1 MIGRYASLISLIFR
15 VALLAWAGT
24 SAARAEEPYRPDP
37 ALLDAAKREGQVLL
51 YTTHIV
57 DQIVR
62 PLIKTFQAAVPG
74 IDVKYVRSDGLQ
86 LVVRLINEARAGR
99 VQSDVWSMVEGVG
112 PVLKGGYAA
121 EFEVANG
128 KGLPPTLADPKRR
141 WIATNLSIRSMAY
154 NTGLVGA
161 DVAPRRYADLL
172 APRWNGK
179 LVWNPKSMTGA
190 WGFIATVTRHMGEH
204 DGMNY
209 LHALAQQNVVPLPI
223 AIRAVLDRVIA
234 GEYAIGLEMNNTH
247 AAISA
252 AHGAPVKWVPL
263 DSVTETLQV
272 AGVSAGAPHPN
283 AGRLFVDFMVSRA
296 GQNVFRD
303 ADYLPMR
310 PDVPAKVPELKPEQ
324 GGFAATLYGP
334 DEIDTDTERWAKIFE
349 EIFR

>member
-1 MIGRYASLISLIFR
+1 MISRCSFCSAFAAAVLASLAI
-15 VALLAWAGT
+15 APAGG
-24 SAARAEEPYRPDP
+24 EEAYQPDP
-37 ALLDAAKREGQVLL
+37 RLVEAAKREGQVLL

-62 PLIKTFQAAVPG
+62 PMIKGFQARVPG

-121 EFEVANG
+121 EFEVDNA
-128 KGLPPTLADPKRR
+128 KRLPPTLADPRKR
-141 WIATNLSIRSMAY
+141 WVALNLSIRSLAY
-154 NTGLVGA
+154 NTQLVPQA
-161 DVAPRRYADLL
+161 QAPRSYGDLL
-172 APRWNGK
+172 DPRWKGK

-190 WGFIATVTRHMGEH
+190 WGFIATVTRHMGERE
-204 DGMNY
+204 
-209 LHALAQQNVVPLPI
+209 ALAYLRALARQDIVPLPI

-252 AHGAPVKWVPL
+252 AHGAPVRWVPL
-263 DSVTETLQV
+263 DGVTETLQV

-296 GQNVFRD
+296 GQSIFRD

-310 PDVPAKVPELKPEQ
+310 PDVPAKIPELKPEQ
-324 GGFAATLYGP
+324 GGFNAVIYSP
-334 DEIDTDTERWAKIFE
+334 DNVDADTERW
-349 EIFR
+349 